1 MEAENNIT
9 KQMKEAARNA
19 ESKPFPGMDSVW
31 EKVTARLDEEIPK
44 KKVIPFF
51 SYKKMI
57 AAAAVLVL
65 IGVGTGYFLASK
77 NDGITIAVN
86 NYPAAAKTTGH
97 VEKIANE
104 VSAADKTM
112 DQEGAVTLVD
122 KAPNNHLSK
131 IARHNNKTTIEEVA
145 AKENNSVPVIH
156 GATLESLAA
165 LPVTSIFKGTIVD
178 ENGEGVAGAYVKIK
192 GTNVFTQTDVDGNY
206 ELQIKTPQPTIE
218 INSLGYESK
227 EIIMAGNYTSGKIQL
242 APNKEVLTEVVASTY
257 GPPTTRS
264 KYIGAAD
271 VIKSKQMEHT
281 PVTDLTKTIR
291 GISPGMQIPN
301 GNDAVVGIT
310 SSPALN
316 NNDMAYQN
324 IGNVTTT
331 NGLAAQNPA
340 VNPGLSNT
348 YGSINNSAK
357 LKSQNENMEQRL
369 AINRSSAAHASKT
382 IDEAAKENQ
391 VMNNNYDAGLQIRGK
406 GSLSKTE
413 TPMYIVDGV
422 SYNGDV
428 NAIKPEDIISVNV
441 LTDSMASDLYGAK
454 GKNGVVVI
462 VTKSKQYGAGPVQ
475 KKQAIP
481 SVPANETPAKN
492 K

>member
-31 EKVTARLDEEIPK
+31 EKVTARLDEEMPK
-44 KKVIPFF
+44 KKVVPFF
-51 SYKKMI
+51 PYKKMV

-77 NDGITIAVN
+77 NDGTNITVN
-86 NYPAAAKTTGH
+86 NYPAVTKTTGH
-97 VEKIANE
+97 LEKINSE
-104 VSAADKTM
+104 VSTADKTI
-112 DQEGAVTLVD
+112 DQEGVVTLAD
-122 KAPNNHLSK
+122 KTQNNNFPK
-131 IARHNNKTTIEEVA
+131 IAHHNNKGTVEDVAEKEISAVAIINGTT
-145 AKENNSVPVIH
+145 P
-156 GATLESLAA
+156 ESLAK

-192 GTNVFTQTDVDGNY
+192 GTNEFAQTDVDGNY
-206 ELQIKTPQPTIE
+206 ELQIKTSQPTIE

-227 EIIMAGNYTSGKIQL
+227 EISMAGNYTSGKIQL
-242 APNKEVLTEVVASTY
+242 APNKEVLTEMVASTY

-264 KYIGAAD
+264 KYVGAAD
-271 VIKSKQMEHT
+271 VIKSKQIENT

-310 SSPALN
+310 SSPTLSN
-316 NNDMAYQN
+316 HDIAYQN
-324 IGNVTTT
+324 IGNAITT

-340 VNPGLSNT
+340 ANPGFSNA
-348 YGSINNSAK
+348 YGSFNNSTKPK
-357 LKSQNENMEQRL
+357 LQNADNGQSL
-369 AINRSSAAHASKT
+369 AINRPSASNAYKT
-382 IDEAAKENQ
+382 MDETATGNQ
-391 VMNNNYDAGLQIRGK
+391 VMNNSYGTGLQVRGR
-406 GSLSKTE
+406 GSLSKSE
-413 TPMYIVDGV
+413 TPMYVVDGV
-422 SYNGDV
+422 SYKGDV
-428 NAIKPEDIISVNV
+428 NSIKPEDIISVNV
-441 LTDSMASDLYGAK
+441 LTDSMALDLYGVK

-462 VTKSKQYGAGPVQ
+462 VTKSKQYGTGTE
-475 KKQAIP
+475 KKNTENP
-481 SVPANETPAKN
+481 SAPANETPAKS